1 MKVKLFA
8 SLLVSLFFILPI
20 FSQESSAV
28 KFGKISPDDFKT
40 TIYSIDSGAA
50 AVIIADK
57 GSTEIVGNSKGW
69 FSLEFKHFKRIHILN
84 KNGYDAA
91 DIQVLLFANDG
102 LEEELQGLK
111 AVTYN
116 LENNKVAE
124 TKLDKKAVF
133 TDKRSKK
140 LVVKKFTLPNIK
152 EGSIIEFEYTVKS
165 DFLFNLQPWE
175 FQGEYPR
182 LWSEY
187 VVRMPEFMGYIFLSQ
202 GYHPY
207 HIKDNKNKLQTFSI
221 MDNSGTTRTEHYS
234 LNANVTDFRWV
245 MKDVSALKEESFT
258 STLNNH
264 IAKIEFQLSDYR
276 YPLTPK
282 KIMGSWEQASG
293 ELLKSENFGANL
305 SKDNGW
311 LGDVVKEATKGATN
325 DLDKAKKIYA
335 FVRDNMTCTNYGRLY
350 LEKTLKNILKDKSGN
365 EAELNLLLT
374 AILIRAGFTVDP
386 VLLSTR
392 SHGYAYE
399 LYPLMDKFNYVIS
412 RLDLGGKHYFLDASQ
427 PRLGFGKLGYESYN
441 GHARVINVAASPLDF
456 KADSLIE
463 GKMTSV
469 FIVNNDKGKLIG
481 KMQQVPGFYESFN
494 MRNNIKENGKD
505 KLFSDIK
512 KEFNAEIEILDSKI
526 DSLDQYDHPL
536 GINYDFQ
543 FTTDNEDILYFNPM
557 FSEAWKENPFKSAD
571 RFYPVEMPY
580 TIDETYILR
589 IDIPNGYEVD
599 ELPKQ
604 IMVKLNE
611 DDDGSFEYR
620 LSNSKGAISLRSR
633 IRLSRAFFHPEE
645 YDTLREF
652 FNLVV
657 KKHSEQIVFKR
668 KANP

>member
-1 MKVKLFA
+1 MISKLFA
-8 SLLVSLFFILPI
+8 SILCTLIFIFPGAA
-20 FSQESSAV
+20 QENSSA

-40 TIYSIDSGAA
+40 KVYSIDSGAA

-57 GSTEIVGNSKGW
+57 GSTEIIGNSKGW

-91 DIQVLLFANDG
+91 DVQVLLFTNDG

-116 LENNKVAE
+116 LEGDRVTE
-124 TKLDKKAVF
+124 TKLEKKAVF
-133 TDKRSKK
+133 SDKKSKN

-152 EGSIIEFEYTVKS
+152 EGSIIDFEYTVKS

-175 FQGEYPR
+175 FQGQYPR

-187 VVRMPEFMGYIFLSQ
+187 VVKMPQFLGYITLSQ
-202 GYHPY
+202 GYHPF
-207 HIKDNKNKLQTFSI
+207 HIKDDKSRMKTFSI

-234 LNANVTDFRWV
+234 LNATVTDFRWV
-245 MKDVSALKEESFT
+245 MKDVPALKEESYT

-264 IAKIEFQLSDYR
+264 IAKLEFQLSDYR

-282 KIMGSWEQASG
+282 KIMGSWQQASG
-293 ELLKSENFGANL
+293 ELLKSENFGSTL
-305 SKDNGW
+305 TKDNGW
-311 LGDVVKEATKGATN
+311 LGDVVNEATKGATN
-325 DLDKAKKIYA
+325 DLEKAKKIYA
-335 FVRDNMTCTNYGRLY
+335 YVRDNITCTNYGRIY

-374 AILIRAGFTVDP
+374 AMLIKAGFYAEP
-386 VLLSTR
+386 VMLSTR
-392 SHGYAYE
+392 SHGYTYE

-412 RLDLGGKHYFLDASQ
+412 RLQLGGKHYFLDASQ
-427 PRLGFGKLGYESYN
+427 PRLGFGKLSYESYN
-441 GHARVINVAASPLDF
+441 GHARVINASATPIQL
-456 KADSLIE
+456 KADSLME
-463 GKMTSV
+463 RKVSSV
-469 FIVNNDKGKLIG
+469 IIINNDEGKLIG
-481 KMQQVPGFYESFN
+481 KMQQVPGFYESFKW
-494 MRNNIKENGKD
+494 RNNIKENGKD
-505 KLFSDIK
+505 KLFSDITK
-512 KEFNAEIEILDSKI
+512 GFNAEIEILESKI
-526 DSLDQYDHPL
+526 DSLDMYDQPI

-543 FTTDNEDILYFNPM
+543 IATDKEDILYFNPM

-580 TIDETYILR
+580 TIDETYLLR
-589 IDIPNGYEVD
+589 IDIPDGYEVD

-604 IMVKLNE
+604 IIVKLNE
-611 DDDGSFEYR
+611 DGDGSFEYFLA
-620 LSNSKGAISLRSR
+620 LSNGTISMRSR
-633 IRLSRAFFHPEE
+633 IRLSRAFFLPDE

>member
-1 MKVKLFA
+1 MKFKLFA
-8 SLLVSLFFILPI
+8 SFICTLIYILPG
-20 FSQESSAV
+20 SAQENSSA

-40 TIYSIDSGAA
+40 KVYAIDSSAA

-91 DIQVLLFANDG
+91 DVQVLLFTDDDM
-102 LEEELQGLK
+102 EEDLQGLK

-116 LENNKVAE
+116 LEGNKVTE
-124 TKLDKKAVF
+124 TKMDKKAVF

-140 LVVKKFTLPNIK
+140 LMVKKFTLPNIK

-175 FQGEYPR
+175 FQGQYPR

-207 HIKDNKNKLQTFSI
+207 HIKDNKNKMQTFSI

-234 LNANVTDFRWV
+234 LNANVTDYRWV
-245 MKDVSALKEESFT
+245 MKDVPALKEESFT
-258 STLNNH
+258 STLENH

-282 KIMGSWEQASG
+282 KIMGSWEQASV
-293 ELLKSENFGANL
+293 ELLKSENFGSTL
-305 SKDNGW
+305 TKDNGW
-311 LGDVVKEATKGATN
+311 LSDVVNEATTGATN

-335 FVRDNMTCTNYGRLY
+335 YVRDNMTCTNYGRLY
-350 LEKTLKNILKDKSGN
+350 LEKTLKNTLKDKSGN

-374 AILIRAGFTVDP
+374 AMLIKAGFKADP
-386 VLLSTR
+386 VMLSTR
-392 SHGYAYE
+392 SHGYTYE

-412 RLDLGGKHYFLDASQ
+412 RLELGGNHYFLDASQ
-427 PRLGFGKLGYESYN
+427 PRLGFGRLSYESYN
-441 GHARVINVAASPLDF
+441 GHARVINSSATAVDF
-456 KADSLIE
+456 KADSIME
-463 GKMTSV
+463 GKVSSV
-469 FIVNNDKGKLIG
+469 FIVNSDKGKLIG
-481 KMQQVPGFYESFN
+481 KMQQVPGFYESFA

-512 KEFNAEIEILDSKI
+512 KEFNADIEILQSKI
-526 DSLDQYDHPL
+526 DSLDNYDQPI

-543 FTTDNEDILYFNPM
+543 FTTENEDILYFNPM

-580 TIDETYILR
+580 TLDETYLLR
-589 IDIPNGYEVD
+589 IDVPEGYEVD

-611 DDDGSFEYR
+611 DGDGSFEYR
-620 LSNSKGAISLRSR
+620 LAHSNGAISLRSR